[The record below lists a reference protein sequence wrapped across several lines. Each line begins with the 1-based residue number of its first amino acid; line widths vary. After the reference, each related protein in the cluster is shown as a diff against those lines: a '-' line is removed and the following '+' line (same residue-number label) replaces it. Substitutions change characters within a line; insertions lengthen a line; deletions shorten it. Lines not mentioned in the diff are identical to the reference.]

1 MLSDPGGLALRLGAP
16 FGSNQ
21 YQIGLRRGA
30 NPRRSH
36 GECCGRGRL
45 ATSVPVCSET
55 HRARV
60 SPLLIIDAF
69 AGVYEVIAGVALIIA
84 GAAML
89 YDGAIST
96 IWGAVMILLGVVVLI
111 LDMLGI
117 I

>member
-1 MLSDPGGLALRLGAP
+1 LQLGAP

-36 GECCGRGRL
+36 AECRGRGRL

-60 SPLLIIDAF
+60 SPSLIIDAF

-89 YDGAIST
+89 YDDGAIST